1 MKILII
7 IPDFPE
13 NLEDIKGGVQSAL
26 ANLLK
31 GFAII
36 NENIRVITFSRTIKN
51 EYLVN
56 YSPTI
61 DIVYCKEASS
71 FHLLNYVFKHSFI
84 VKSHIRSF
92 NPDLIHFAMG
102 GICLTTKIFGLYHKK
117 QLVTIHGISFL
128 EARLIKNLR
137 EKLAIYTNEF
147 VEALFIPNNIIH
159 ISNYS
164 LQIKGITKKNRYTV
178 IPNAVEPKYFNIPL
192 KEGTE
197 NRLLYIGAIEQRK
210 NILLLLKIMRVLI
223 DTGKQFTLEVL
234 GDFLS
239 ADYKKE
245 VLNCVHEYQ
254 LSPFIKFYGWVS
266 QSTVIEVL
274 GKADILVICSK
285 QETLPMVIIE
295 GMAAGKVVVS
305 TDIGGIPEMVTNEET
320 GFLYNLKNENKF
332 AQILGQLYN
341 NNELTSKISCNA
353 REKAFNTYRCD
364 VVAKKTAIFYNE
376 LLESRKNIAIVKKVN
391 LSLLKFYEKFCIMQW
406 GIGFSNGDISQLI
419 RSKKYNFT
427 IKWLPTDNNSL
438 SIADPFIFKS
448 PDGNINL
455 LYENFSMAE
464 YGNYG
469 KIDLIVLDQDFKP
482 IINKRLM
489 DTKSHLS
496 YPFIFI
502 ENGKTY
508 VIPEAH
514 QSNRVAAYE
523 FDFENNTLIN
533 EKVLIDNLP
542 LIDSTILKFNN
553 KYWLFATLGGS
564 NSDHSKLYIFHA
576 NSLFGNYLPHTKN
589 PVRDSL
595 DGSRPAG
602 NFIFVDGEIYRP
614 AQNCA
619 KFYGRSIT
627 INKILVL
634 TENDFKEEAYLD
646 LESQK
651 KSYYNI
657 GIHTINSIDNIV
669 VVDVIR
675 FVFMPFTKVY
685 FSMIKI
691 LKNFQKHFRFDNKN
705 VS

>member
-36 NENIRVITFSRTIKN
+36 DLNIRVITFSRSIKV
-51 EYLVN
+51 ELLVK
-56 YSPTI
+56 YSSTI
-61 DIVYCKEASS
+61 DIIYCKEGLGL
-71 FHLLNYVFKHSFI
+71 HLINYMLRNSFI
-84 VKSHIRSF
+84 IKRHIREF
-92 NPDLIHFAMG
+92 NPDLVHFAMG
-102 GICLTTKIFGLYHKK
+102 GICLTTKIFGLHHIK

-137 EKLAIYTNEF
+137 EKLAIYINEV
-147 VEALFIPNNIIH
+147 VEALLIPNNIIH
-159 ISNYS
+159 ISKYS
-164 LQIKGITKKNRYTV
+164 LQIKGITKKNHYTI
-178 IPNAVEPKYFNIPL
+178 IPNAVKPEYFNIPL
-192 KEGTE
+192 KGSTE

-210 NILLLLKIMRVLI
+210 NILLILKIMCVWI
-223 DTGKQFTLEVL
+223 KNGKSFTLEVL
-234 GDFLS
+234 GDFLNV
-239 ADYKKE
+239 DYKNE
-245 VLNCVHEYQ
+245 VLSYVNKNQ
-254 LSPFIKFYGWVS
+254 LSSFVKFYGWVS
-266 QSTVIEVL
+266 QSKVMEVL

-295 GMAAGKVVVS
+295 GMAAGKVIIS
-305 TDIGGIPEMVTNEET
+305 TDVGGIPEMIIDGET
-320 GFLYNLKNENKF
+320 GFLYNVTNEGKLEEIF
-332 AQILGQLYN
+332 GTLHN
-341 NNELTSKISCNA
+341 NNSIIKKISCNA

-364 VVAKKTAIFYNE
+364 VVAKQTAIFYE
-376 LLESRKNIAIVKKVN
+376 GLLEIKETESVIKKIN
-391 LSLLKFYEKFCIMQW
+391 LKFLKFYEKFCIMQW
-406 GIGFSNGDISQLI
+406 GIGISNGDINQLI
-419 RSKKYNFT
+419 RSKKYDLT
-427 IKWLPTDNNSL
+427 IKWLPTDNKIL

-469 KIDLIVLDQDFKP
+469 KIDLIVLDQDLKP

-489 DTKSHLS
+489 DIKSHLS
-496 YPFIFI
+496 YPFIFR

-514 QSNRVAAYE
+514 QSNRVVAYE
-523 FDFENNTLIN
+523 FDFGSNTLIN
-533 EKVLIDNLP
+533 EKILINNLP
-542 LIDSTILKFNN
+542 LIDSSVLKYKN

-564 NSDHSKLYIFHA
+564 NSDHSKLYIFYA
-576 NSLFGNYLPHTKN
+576 DTLFGNYVSHPNN
-589 PVRDSL
+589 PVKESL

-602 NFIFVDGEIYRP
+602 DFIFVDGEIYRP

-627 INKILVL
+627 INKIISLS
-634 TENDFKEEAYLD
+634 ENEFKEEPYMD

-651 KSYYNI
+651 RSYYNI

-669 VVDVIR
+669 VVDGIR

-685 FSMIKI
+685 FTIIKMF
-691 LKNFQKHFRFDNKN
+691 KNIGENFRA
-705 VS
+705 

>member
-1 MKILII
+1 MRILII

-36 NENIRVITFSRTIKN
+36 DLNIRVITFGRSINK
-51 EYLVN
+51 EHLVK

-61 DIVYCKEASS
+61 DIVYCKEGAS
-71 FHLLNYVFKHSFI
+71 FHLINYMLRHSFV
-84 VKSHIRSF
+84 VKRHIRDF
-92 NPDLIHFAMG
+92 NPDLVHFAMG

-137 EKLAIYTNEF
+137 EKLAIYINEF
-147 VEALFIPNNIIH
+147 VEALLIPNNIIH

-164 LQIKGITKKNRYTV
+164 LQIKGITKKNHYTI
-178 IPNAVEPKYFNIPL
+178 IPNAVKPEYFNIPL
-192 KEGTE
+192 KEDTE

-210 NILLLLKIMRVLI
+210 NILLLLKIMSVLVKK
-223 DTGKQFTLEVL
+223 GKPFTLEIL
-234 GDFLS
+234 GDFLN

-245 VLNCVHEYQ
+245 VVNDVNKYQ
-254 LSPFIKFYGWVS
+254 LSSFVKFYGWVS

-295 GMAAGKVVVS
+295 AMAAGKVVVS
-305 TDIGGIPEMVTNEET
+305 SDIGGIPEMITNEET
-320 GFLYNLKNENKF
+320 GFLYKLINEDKLEE
-332 AQILGQLYN
+332 ILGRLYN
-341 NNELTSKISCNA
+341 NNALTKTISCNA

-364 VVAKKTAIFYNE
+364 VVAKKTAIFYKD
-376 LLESRKNIAIVKKVN
+376 LLEMNVSAPNMKTMNSN
-391 LSLLKFYEKFCIMQW
+391 LLKFYEKFCIMQW

-419 RSKKYNFT
+419 RSKKYNLS
-427 IKWLPTDNNSL
+427 IKWLPTDNNIL

-482 IINKRLM
+482 IVNKRLM
-489 DTKSHLS
+489 DIKSHLS
-496 YPFIFI
+496 YPFIFK

-553 KYWLFATLGGS
+553 KYWLFATLGGN

-576 NSLFGNYLPHTKN
+576 DSLFGTYVPHTKN
-589 PVRDSL
+589 PVRESL

-602 NFIFVDGEIYRP
+602 NFIFVDGEIFRP

-627 INKILVL
+627 INKILIL
-634 TENDFKEEAYLD
+634 TENEFEEEAYLD

-669 VVDVIR
+669 VVDGIR

-685 FSMIKI
+685 FSIIK
-691 LKNFQKHFRFDNKN
+691 LFKKMSKTVHF
-705 VS
+705 